1 MHHEGKKKILR
12 PDSSL
17 FWVTI
22 CNDKLSI
29 SGIIMSLIWTTFITW
44 PYVAGKQDPL
54 AIFVLESPHNEI
66 LWGMFIIS
74 IVWSIIAIGIAIL
87 KFYRIRYILTETGII
102 FGSGINYIEDIVP
115 WAIINDVD
123 MTRSV
128 LEQVLGV
135 GTIWISAEN
144 VRRPMLY
151 LKHYKEIRAHLLQIV
166 KMNYRAARRVTRV

>member
-1 MHHEGKKKILR
+1 
-12 PDSSL
+12 
-17 FWVTI
+17 
-22 CNDKLSI
+22 
-29 SGIIMSLIWTTFITW
+29 MSLIWTTFITW

-128 LEQVLGV
+128 LEQVL
-135 GTIWISAEN
+135 
-144 VRRPMLY
+144 
-151 LKHYKEIRAHLLQIV
+151 
-166 KMNYRAARRVTRV
+166 